1 MAGRPGTGMF
11 PGNLYEDGASA
22 GSVRLQKAGHAPAT
36 GKLDTALRGFPTL
49 RIRLLPKS
57 R

>member
-1 MAGRPGTGMF
+1 MAGRPGTGVF
-11 PGNLYEDGASA
+11 LDNLYEDGAA
-22 GSVRLQKAGHAPAT
+22 EGSVRLEKAGRAPAT

-49 RIRLLPKS
+49 RIRRLPKS

>member
-1 MAGRPGTGMF
+1 MF
-11 PGNLYEDGASA
+11 PGDLYEDGASA
-22 GSVRLQKAGHAPAT
+22 GSVRLQKAGRAPAT